1 MLKNYTDLSANE
13 RTFMAWLRT
22 AISVMAFGFIV
33 EKFDLFLSIAGL
45 SVTAN
50 GLVQVAP
57 SPMRSSHL
65 LGDVTGLS
73 LVLLGAVMIVV
84 AAYRYWS
91 TAKDILSPEQRPA
104 HGPRAYLVLSALLLV
119 ASVALFAHLLRAI
132 PGIR

>member
-1 MLKNYTDLSANE
+1 
-13 RTFMAWLRT
+13 MAWLRT

-45 SVTAN
+45 SLSGDGAIR
-50 GLVQVAP
+50 VAP
-57 SPMRSSHL
+57 MPMPGSHL

-73 LVLLGAVMIVV
+73 LVLLGAAMIVV

-91 TAKDILSPEQRPA
+91 VAKDIENPETRPP
-104 HGPRAYLVLSALLLV
+104 HGPRAYLVLSALLLL
-119 ASVALFAHLLRAI
+119 AAVALFVHLLRAI